1 MTQCPKYWTCS
12 KYRCLEHVVEKY
24 FKTIQ
29 NCLSIFKLDISRFMK
44 WGVEKTEIFS
54 PWFLV
59 ELCIFWAS
67 IEFKITNATFWIFE
81 GPCYGKWTLLN
92 QVLVFWYTICT
103 CGLQIAIFQ
112 MLRLFHISKKSYSH
126 TFQNNLERKVFK
138 YNQLTQTFWKTL
150 SFWMIAAS

>member
-1 MTQCPKYWTCS
+1 MSLRSIS
-12 KYRCLEHVVEKY
+12 KQ
-24 FKTIQ
+24 FKI
-29 NCLSIFKLDISRFMK
+29 
-44 WGVEKTEIFS
+44 V
-54 PWFLV
+54 
-59 ELCIFWAS
+59 WAS
-67 IEFKITNATFWIFE
+67 SSWTFQGLCNEVLKKRRFFHLDFLSSSVFFGHLLSSRLDHYKGTGLINHMQVTTLTNATFWIFE